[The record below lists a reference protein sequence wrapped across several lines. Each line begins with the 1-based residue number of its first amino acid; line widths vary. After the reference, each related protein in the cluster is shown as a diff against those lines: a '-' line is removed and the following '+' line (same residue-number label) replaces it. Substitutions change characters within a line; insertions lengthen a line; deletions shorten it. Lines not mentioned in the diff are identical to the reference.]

1 MYINTNISEKEYKKT
16 QKRIKKIKDIITLF
30 IIENKG
36 NISKKVKEIENA
48 FYFGKYSK
56 KDDKYRLLVNYKLE
70 EIENHSYEEYLLIK
84 DKFIKEWEDIN
95 QIIVKGGE

>member
-1 MYINTNISEKEYKKT
+1 MYININLSRKEYKKT

-30 IIENKG
+30 IVDEKG
-36 NISKKVKEIENA
+36 YISKKVEEIENS

-84 DKFIKEWEDIN
+84 DKFI
-95 QIIVKGGE
+95 

>member
-1 MYINTNISEKEYKKT
+1 M
-16 QKRIKKIKDIITLF
+16 
-30 IIENKG
+30 
-36 NISKKVKEIENA
+36 ENA

-70 EIENHSYEEYLLIK
+70 ENHSYEEYLLIK